1 VLRVNPG
8 KGSHEQ
14 CEQCSHN
21 AYGNAGKHDLLPQ
34 VGLVTLGHVGTQS
47 INCAFVLCLLCV
59 HAFLQSD
66 KLLFDIAK
74 STVNVCHDSQFVANQ
89 SELSIMQKTNFVGL
103 YVDFEA
109 ISLPP
114 ATTLTRSPHIEAGA
128 PANAPFP
135 DPVAVLRVGRSV
147 HWFSS
152 SLAATA

>member
-89 SELSIMQKTNFVGL
+89 SELSIMQKTNFVAYTWIL
-103 YVDFEA
+103 KPFRYLRP
-109 ISLPP
+109 LPLP
-114 ATTLTRSPHIEAGA
+114 
-128 PANAPFP
+128 
-135 DPVAVLRVGRSV
+135 AVLRSKLVRLQMPR
-147 HWFSS
+147 FR
-152 SLAATA
+152 LL